1 MSGNDLERY
10 NALQDECTALRAERD
25 ALKDW
30 LFGCKKERD
39 ALKAQMET
47 VAKGSFD
54 ATAVMAE
61 ENRLLREELVDYRTC
76 NQSANG
82 HIGELSNQLG
92 QARAECAKLV
102 EKWREEADN
111 TPSRVNDFKVITLC
125 YCAEQLESALNGT
138 PPKP

>member
-1 MSGNDLERY
+1 MSIKLSLEC
-10 NALQDECTALRAERD
+10 AALRA
-25 ALKDW
+25 
-30 LFGCKKERD
+30 ERD

-61 ENRLLREELVDYRTC
+61 ENRLLRD
-76 NQSANG
+76 
-82 HIGELSNQLG
+82 QLG
-92 QARAECAKLV
+92 QARTDVAKLV

-111 TPSRVNDFKVITLC
+111 TPSRVNDFKAITLC
-125 YCAEQLESALNGT
+125 YCAEQLESALKGI